1 MVVYISYIYFFFF
14 FFAQSF
20 YIHLCLVPQGCSEI
34 VAQFLC
40 LSKMIIRI
48 PGMEACLYLTR
59 NRCLFQPLWMQWI
72 TNATQRKL
80 IFVRWWQYLQQKVWL
95 MRVQMLLWR
104 EIQTKSFSFHPVF
117 MKLKH
122 RTIITNTCIKYPIV
136 MVCNFRND
144 TYNLSSVDIT
154 TTAADT
160 GVYFPVVWC
169 FYEFAEFYCKY
180 GCTVYL
186 CIISIN
192 KEK

>member
-1 MVVYISYIYFFFF
+1 MSMNVWF
-14 FFAQSF
+14 
-20 YIHLCLVPQGCSEI
+20 PQGCSEI
-34 VAQFLC
+34 VAQYLC
-40 LSKMIIRI
+40 LSKMIIST
-48 PGMEACLYLTR
+48 GFLGWSLYLTR

-72 TNATQRKL
+72 TKATQRRL
-80 IFVRWWQYLQQKVWL
+80 ISVRWWQYLQQKVWL

-104 EIQTKSFSFHPVF
+104 EIQTKSFSFHLVF

-122 RTIITNTCIKYPIV
+122 RTIITDTCITYPIV

-144 TYNLSSVDIT
+144 THNLSSVDIT

-169 FYEFAEFYCKY
+169 FFELAEFSRKY

-192 KEK
+192 KEKIMAASFWNLFRYIT